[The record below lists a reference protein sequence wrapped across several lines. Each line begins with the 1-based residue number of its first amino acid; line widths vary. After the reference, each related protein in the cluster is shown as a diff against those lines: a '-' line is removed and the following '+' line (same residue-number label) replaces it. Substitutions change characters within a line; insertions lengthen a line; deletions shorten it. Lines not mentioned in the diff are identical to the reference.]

1 MTGSDEAGS
10 QSKNDAR
17 VYCITWFVTSRYGS
31 CGLLKHDHNEMAS
44 QTDGARF
51 MAAALS

>member
-1 MTGSDEAGS
+1 MT
-10 QSKNDAR
+10 R
-17 VYCITWFVTSRYGS
+17 VVIILHRFVTSRYGS
-31 CGLLKHDHNEMAS
+31 CGLLLKHDHKEMAS

>member
-10 QSKNDAR
+10 QSEKRRAPALHG
-17 VYCITWFVTSRYGS
+17 FATSRYGS
-31 CGLLKHDHNEMAS
+31 CGLLKHDHKEMAS

>member
-1 MTGSDEAGS
+1 MLHG
-10 QSKNDAR
+10 
-17 VYCITWFVTSRYGS
+17 FVASRYGS
-31 CGLLKHDHNEMAS
+31 CVLLKHDHKEMVS

>member
-1 MTGSDEAGS
+1 M
-10 QSKNDAR
+10 
-17 VYCITWFVTSRYGS
+17 V
-31 CGLLKHDHNEMAS
+31 LLHHVAAVAADHKEMAS

>member
-1 MTGSDEAGS
+1 MTGSDEASS
-10 QSKNDAR
+10 QSKNAAR
-17 VYCITWFVTSRYGS
+17 VYYKWFATSRYGS
-31 CGLLKHDHNEMAS
+31 CGLLKHDHKEMAS

>member
-10 QSKNDAR
+10 QLHG
-17 VYCITWFVTSRYGS
+17 FVTSRYGS
-31 CGLLKHDHNEMAS
+31 CGLLKHNPKEMAS
-44 QTDGARF
+44 QADGARF